1 MTAVRQWVMAQT
13 ARRCA
18 LPNAGFP
25 RRKAGRK
32 RRSTSMTA
40 TAMWLGGVP
49 VCLTWQVAAE
59 HLHQRAAVLFAAV
72 GEMHIDHGGVDVA
85 VP

>member
-18 LPNAGFP
+18 LPNAGRP
-25 RRKAGRK
+25 RRKSGRK

-40 TAMWLGGVP
+40 AAMRLSGVP
-49 VCLTWQVAAE
+49 DYLTGKIAAE
-59 HLHQRAAVLFAAV
+59 LLDQRTAVLFAAV
-72 GEMHIDHGGVDVA
+72 GEMQIYHGGVDVL